1 MHYRRM
7 QRHSRGT
14 YLPPLQRKPQA
25 NPPQIPDAF
34 SIYNNYC
41 TTAGYPGPA
50 ANIAQTTSAAQNSEQ
65 TAQPSTAVFSSQNG
79 AQTTQPSIAG
89 FTSQT
94 GGQNTQLSTTL
105 LTGAVVYTVTNAG
118 STFLITETA
127 VQTVIS
133 TPSSSP
139 SSSGGGG
146 SKVNIGA
153 IVGGLLGGLVL
164 IAVALGVFHVWLPR
178 RQKRK
183 AAAVSQQ
190 SGEFEETAQGA
201 EGKTFGP
208 AAAAGKAGGGRA
220 ELPGKGGVG
229 VGEKEV
235 IAQVK
240 ETEMVGEGNL
250 VGQREG
256 VEVDGGG
263 LGVRELGGEGRYGL
277 RAEELDSEGRYVG
290 ELHGDGRQYGGVA
303 LEGRGV
309 R

>member
-1 MHYRRM
+1 M
-7 QRHSRGT
+7 QRNSRGT
-14 YLPPLQRKPQA
+14 CLLPLKPKPQTK
-25 NPPQIPDAF
+25 PPQIPDAF

-94 GGQNTQLSTTL
+94 GGQTAQLSTTL

-127 VQTVIS
+127 VQTLIS

-139 SSSGGGG
+139 SGGGGG

-153 IVGGLLGGLVL
+153 IVGGVLGGLVL
-164 IAVALGVFHVWLPR
+164 IAVVLGIFLVWLPR
-178 RQKRK
+178 RQKK
-183 AAAVSQQ
+183 AAAGLQP
-190 SGEFEETAQGA
+190 SGAFGETAQGA

-240 ETEMVGEGNL
+240 ETEMVGGGNL
-250 VGQREG
+250 VGQRG
-256 VEVDGGG
+256 V
-263 LGVRELGGEGRYGL
+263 
-277 RAEELDSEGRYVG
+277 
-290 ELHGDGRQYGGVA
+290 
-303 LEGRGV
+303 
-309 R
+309 